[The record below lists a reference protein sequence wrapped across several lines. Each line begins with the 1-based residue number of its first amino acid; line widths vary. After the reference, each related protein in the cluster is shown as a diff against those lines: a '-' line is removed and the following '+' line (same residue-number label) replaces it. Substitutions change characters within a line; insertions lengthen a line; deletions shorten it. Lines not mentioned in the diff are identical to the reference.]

1 MAYEKIYIIPDQAAG
16 KYKGGELWDRYG
28 NFDYFAD
35 VEALAEKTSQ
45 GQSDKE
51 LTIQTHKRLP
61 YLNSKA
67 EISVKEHPRYVAMG
81 INQPKGARPGYTVT
95 LVDSDEK
102 RQFQYTGTLSALYVW
117 LKANAAVDVTL
128 YGPTGAPKD
137 PIALVDDAAAKK
149 VKPAA

>member
-1 MAYEKIYIIPDQAAG
+1 MAYEKIYIIPDQASG

-28 NFDYFAD
+28 NFQYFVD
-35 VEALAEKTSQ
+35 VDGLPEKTSG
-45 GQSDKE
+45 GQVDKE
-51 LTIQTHKRLP
+51 IEVSGHARLP

-67 EISVKEHPRYVAMG
+67 ETSIPKHMRYVAMG

-95 LVDSDEK
+95 FVDSDEK

-117 LKANAAVDVTL
+117 AKANAAVDLTI

-137 PIALVDDAAAKK
+137 PISLVEAAAAKK
-149 VKPAA
+149 VTPAA

>member
-1 MAYEKIYIIPDQAAG
+1 MAYSKIYIIPDQASG

-28 NFDYFAD
+28 NFQYFAD
-35 VEALAEKTSQ
+35 VEGLTEKTSQ
-45 GQSDKE
+45 GQTDREIEVQAHS
-51 LTIQTHKRLP
+51 RMP
-61 YLNSKA
+61 YINSKV
-67 EISVKEHPRYVAMG
+67 ETSIPKHFRYVATG
-81 INQPKGARPGYTVT
+81 INQPKGALPGYTVT

-137 PIALVDDAAAKK
+137 PIDLVSEAAAKK
-149 VKPAA
+149 LRAA